1 MTSHYTPAVLI
12 YCTSS
17 NKSTCSESLFKLD
30 MIMLVSPDIDGS
42 SVLKAELIISFDVLH
57 GAAQD

>member
-1 MTSHYTPAVLI
+1 
-12 YCTSS
+12 
-17 NKSTCSESLFKLD
+17 